1 MNQNQI
7 IDILREG
14 IWVALKIGGPMLIAS
29 MAVGVLVAIFHAGN
43 ADSRTNAV
51 FYSEAF
57 VNHRVSPPC
66 RQLDAEYDAGFYK
79 DDIHPNDC
87 LEGRGQRAR

>member
-29 MAVGVLVAIFHAGN
+29 MAVGVLVAIFQAATQIHEQTLSFIPKLLLIIAFLILAGSWMLN
-43 ADSRTNAV
+43 TMQDFTRMIFTQMIA
-51 FYSEAF
+51 
-57 VNHRVSPPC
+57 
-66 RQLDAEYDAGFYK
+66 
-79 DDIHPNDC
+79 
-87 LEGRGQRAR
+87 

>member
-29 MAVGVLVAIFHAGN
+29 MAGGVLVAIFQAATQIHEQTLSFIPKLLLIIAFLLLAGSWMLN
-43 ADSRTNAV
+43 TMQDFTRMIFTQMIA
-51 FYSEAF
+51 
-57 VNHRVSPPC
+57 
-66 RQLDAEYDAGFYK
+66 
-79 DDIHPNDC
+79 
-87 LEGRGQRAR
+87 

>member
-1 MNQNQI
+1 MGCAQNWRTNADCQY
-7 IDILREG
+7 G
-14 IWVALKIGGPMLIAS
+14 SWCSGGNFS
-29 MAVGVLVAIFHAGN
+29 GGN
-43 ADSRTNAV
+43 ADSRTDAV